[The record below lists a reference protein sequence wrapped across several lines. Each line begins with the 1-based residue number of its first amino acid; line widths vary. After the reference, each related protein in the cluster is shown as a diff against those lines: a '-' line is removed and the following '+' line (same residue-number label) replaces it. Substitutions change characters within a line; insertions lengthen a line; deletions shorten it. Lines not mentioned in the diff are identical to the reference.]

1 MIKCFNDKNG
11 LEEISSVLIMG
22 IFCNIN
28 VRINEQNLIKDR
40 TQLAIERH
48 FQFRICLNGQ

>member
-48 FQFRICLNGQ
+48 FQFRI